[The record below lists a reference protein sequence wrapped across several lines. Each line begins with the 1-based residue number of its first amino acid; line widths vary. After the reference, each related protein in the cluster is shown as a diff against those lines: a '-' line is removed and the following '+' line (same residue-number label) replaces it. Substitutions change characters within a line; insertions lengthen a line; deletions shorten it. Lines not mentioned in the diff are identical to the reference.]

1 MTQHTPGAL
10 QALGG
15 VIREHLPSGETVII
29 ATDVGNYASF
39 VTAAELVRRWNTHEA
54 MLEALRGCLELLE
67 ADESND
73 EWARE
78 FAKPRAD
85 AARAA
90 LAAAE
95 GPSDTQS

>member
-1 MTQHTPGAL
+1 MTQHTPGPITL
-10 QALGG
+10 DYEPTGFGSGKLLLDGEHGPELIGTMNGQGRYNYGQEL
-15 VIREHLPSGETVII
+15 VIRHN
-29 ATDVGNYASF
+29 A
-39 VTAAELVRRWNTHEA
+39 HEV
-54 MLEALRGCLELLE
+54 MLEALRGCLDLLE
-67 ADESND
+67 ANESDD

-95 GPSDTQS
+95 GK